1 MANHIMI
8 DMETLSTDVSTVIL
22 TIGAVRFDPRGV
34 GVMEKL
40 ELRPTMEEQTEVFN
54 RTISDDTL
62 RWWGEQSPEAIE
74 EAMGD
79 RDRISYK
86 EAMEKLYQFCWNRAD
101 KVWSNGSG
109 FDIVIAESAFRDHD
123 MKYPWQFWNVRD
135 CRTIYDL
142 AGVSLKDGGHVTSHK
157 AVEDAERQDK
167 LLAVIKHIPASM
179 RNVIPNRKHPTGVY
193 ITDIPHDP
201 VNDMA
206 ALHYVDAEKRGYFKL
221 DLLNVHVYEQVRDEA
236 HLIELMNEPDWTVL
250 KERAIVEKLIHLGNS
265 YDLIQRM
272 PEPIDSIPRLAM
284 FLAAIRPAKRHL
296 IGRTCS

>member
-1 MANHIMI
+1 MRI
-8 DMETLSTDVSTVIL
+8 D
-22 TIGAVRFDPRGV
+22 
-34 GVMEKL
+34 
-40 ELRPTMEEQTEVFN
+40 
-54 RTISDDTL
+54 SDIDIDL
-62 RWWGEQSPEAIE
+62 
-74 EAMGD
+74 GD
-79 RDRISYK
+79 R
-86 EAMEKLYQFCWNRAD
+86 
-101 KVWSNGSG
+101 
-109 FDIVIAESAFRDHD
+109 
-123 MKYPWQFWNVRD
+123 
-135 CRTIYDL
+135 
-142 AGVSLKDGGHVTSHK
+142 
-157 AVEDAERQDK
+157 DK

-250 KERAIVEKLIHLGNS
+250 KERATVEKLIHLGNS

-296 IGRTCS
+296 IGRTWKDVNETVWDKDPTGYSFKRSHAVAYAQLVVVHMNLLKEHHD